1 MRLGFKCLWDCRL
14 GDLVGLADLGLGL
27 NVLLGLLLL
36 SLQVVLGEIAVL
48 AHSRG
53 IVRLVWVSA
62 SISHL
67 GLTSSVV
74 AVLAHV
80 LGIVLSLSVWAVENG
95 SSGSLVVE
103 RDLDHVVVF
112 LLAYRDFIFLW
123 TNGSILERVL
133 RVFLILWWDILVFVQ
148 SGFCILSGVWE
159 VWNSLLHRLFHGKN
173 ISFWDLLSK
182 SSLVQVLVRLQVV
195 GGLLIIRMKVDLF
208 RFLKVLN
215 TLDLK

>member
-1 MRLGFKCLWDCRL
+1 M
-14 GDLVGLADLGLGL
+14 
-27 NVLLGLLLL
+27 
-36 SLQVVLGEIAVL
+36 
-48 AHSRG
+48 
-53 IVRLVWVSA
+53 RLVWVSA

-133 RVFLILWWDILVFVQ
+133 RVFLIL
-148 SGFCILSGVWE
+148 
-159 VWNSLLHRLFHGKN
+159 
-173 ISFWDLLSK
+173 
-182 SSLVQVLVRLQVV
+182 
-195 GGLLIIRMKVDLF
+195 
-208 RFLKVLN
+208 
-215 TLDLK
+215 